1 MIIAALALSLQT
13 ACLDE
18 IGTMLFDGFPD
29 EADSFRRGAPSC
41 LWPHA
46 ETPVPAA
53 LYANAEHL
61 SSQLDP
67 AQSAAC
73 AQAWDEF
80 SARTAA
86 AEPEAC
92 GSPAAPEDAGMIAR
106 CRADQGAMARL
117 DRAAEF
123 GDGCDAAALIAL
135 YQSVFVR
142 FEGAAYLQNQ
152 LEAGAATPDRSPAYW
167 SAAYYLAQHA
177 EMAPEIQEPWLEA
190 VSAAVAAGAAEP
202 YLQAGLADRLSIA
215 EQGRQLY
222 GTHTTCVD
230 GRARIQPVID
240 DIETAA
246 ARRAAIGLPDLHAFL
261 EQRSRSRCTP
271 G

>member
-1 MIIAALALSLQT
+1 MMIAALALSLQT

-18 IGTMLFDGFPD
+18 IGTMLFDGFPN
-29 EADSFRRGAPSC
+29 EADSFRRAAPSC

-46 ETPVPAA
+46 ETSAPAG

-67 AQSAAC
+67 AQSATC
-73 AQAWDEF
+73 ARAWADL

-86 AEPEAC
+86 ADPEAC
-92 GSPAAPEDAGMIAR
+92 GGPAAPDDAEMIAR
-106 CRADQGAMARL
+106 CRVDQGAMATL
-117 DRAAEF
+117 DGAAEL
-123 GDGCDAAALIAL
+123 GAGCDAAPLIAM

-177 EMAPEIQEPWLEA
+177 EMAPEIQQPWLEA

-222 GTHTTCVD
+222 GTHTTCVE
-230 GRARIQPVID
+230 GRARLQPVID
-240 DIETAA
+240 DIEAA
-246 ARRAAIGLPDLHAFL
+246 EARRAAIGLPDLQAFL
-261 EQRSRSRCTP
+261 EQRSRLRCTP